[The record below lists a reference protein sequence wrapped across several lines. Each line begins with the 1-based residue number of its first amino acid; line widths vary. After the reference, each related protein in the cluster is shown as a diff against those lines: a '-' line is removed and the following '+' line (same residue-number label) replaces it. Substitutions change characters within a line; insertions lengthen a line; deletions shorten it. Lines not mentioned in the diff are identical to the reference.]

1 MEQIIY
7 LTYYKQYSFYSFN
20 RLLKTYCK
28 NFILFFS
35 ANEPAKECSV
45 TDCVDSRRSIDNNNN
60 NNENYN
66 EETGSGSKCLNLN
79 EVAGPAGTDAIGG
92 SSSLSSG
99 AKTFIVSFVGVAVL
113 AVVVGIAS

>member
-1 MEQIIY
+1 
-7 LTYYKQYSFYSFN
+7 
-20 RLLKTYCK
+20 
-28 NFILFFS
+28 
-35 ANEPAKECSV
+35 V

-99 AKTFIVSFVGVAVL
+99 AKTFIVSFVVVAVL